1 MWVVLM
7 GLLERITL
15 EIILKI
21 GKYNVNSYDVFAEY
35 LGFLFIWSSVKILN
49 QFMNNIHAQS
59 DMTTFIVHEA
69 KRNQEWR

>member
-35 LGFLFIWSSVKILN
+35 LGFLIFI
-49 QFMNNIHAQS
+49 
-59 DMTTFIVHEA
+59 
-69 KRNQEWR
+69 